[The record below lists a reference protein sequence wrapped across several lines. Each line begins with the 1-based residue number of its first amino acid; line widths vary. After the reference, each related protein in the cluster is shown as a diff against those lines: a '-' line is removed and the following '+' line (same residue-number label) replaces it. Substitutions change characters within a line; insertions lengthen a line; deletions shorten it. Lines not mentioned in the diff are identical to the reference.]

1 MHLCTKCSTLSHSSG
16 CSCCI
21 LDYVRF
27 LKSIVPSAL
36 LMVWNSYF
44 MKTLLSIKKMHQNS
58 NSENCHQ
65 TLKKNKKQKEGINNT
80 TIRKGGTDVQT
91 WRTLKW
97 VAIFCFKNLSANKM
111 FIIMASC
118 LGDWKQ
124 VQDMQ
129 FDNHLTGGQKER
141 VLIGS
146 QKQ

>member
-1 MHLCTKCSTLSHSSG
+1 MHLCTKCSNLSHSWG

-21 LDYVRF
+21 LDYVWF
-27 LKSIVPSAL
+27 LKFIVSSGL

-44 MKTLLSIKKMHQNS
+44 MKTLLSIKKNASKFEQWELPPNI
-58 NSENCHQ
+58 
-65 TLKKNKKQKEGINNT
+65 KKNKKQKEGINNT
-80 TIRKGGTDVQT
+80 TIRKGGTDGQT

>member
-65 TLKKNKKQKEGINNT
+65 TLKKKKEGVNNT
-80 TIRKGGTDVQT
+80 TIRKGDTDGQT
-91 WRTLKW
+91 WRRLKW

-124 VQDMQ
+124 VQDVR
-129 FDNHLTGGQKER
+129 FDNHLTGVQKER
-141 VLIGS
+141 VFIGS
-146 QKQ
+146 QKK